1 MFNVNLTIY
10 MEAIDMRY
18 PPEETAAKHR
28 RILEEAGRLF
38 RERGFAG
45 VSVSEIMK
53 ATGLTHGP
61 FYNHFASKEALMA
74 EALADLS
81 SRTHADFDRI
91 VAEEGIAAYL
101 DLYLSRRHVDSAGAG
116 CLMTALAA
124 DTAKEPATRGAFT
137 AHVKGAI
144 DRLMRALPGKRRAES
159 GAEAGAEAGT
169 EAGTEADTRAQAML
183 ALAAMVG
190 AVMLARAVD
199 DPALGDEILAAAR
212 HGLAD

>member
-1 MFNVNLTIY
+1 MFAVNLANY
-10 MEAIDMRY
+10 MEAIVMRY

-45 VSVSEIMK
+45 VSVGEIMK

-81 SRTHADFDRI
+81 SRTQADFDRI
-91 VAEEGIAAYL
+91 VAEQGIAAYL
-101 DLYLSRRHVDSAGAG
+101 DLYLSRRHFDSAGAG

-124 DTAKEPATRGAFT
+124 DAAKEPTTRGPFT

-144 DRLMRALPGKRRAES
+144 DRLMRALPGKRR
-159 GAEAGAEAGT
+159 T
-169 EAGTEADTRAQAML
+169 ELDARADAIL

-190 AVMLARAVD
+190 AVTLARAVE
-199 DPALGDEILAAAR
+199 DPALRDEILAATR
-212 HGLAD
+212 QGLAD

>member
-1 MFNVNLTIY
+1 
-10 MEAIDMRY
+10 MRY

-45 VSVSEIMK
+45 VSVGEIMK

-81 SRTHADFDRI
+81 SRTQADFDRI
-91 VAEEGIAAYL
+91 VAEQGIAAYL

-124 DTAKEPATRGAFT
+124 DAAKEPATRGPFT

-144 DRLMRALPGKRRAES
+144 ERLMRALPGKRRT
-159 GAEAGAEAGT
+159 GAGSQ
-169 EAGTEADTRAQAML
+169 ADARADAIL

-190 AVMLARAVD
+190 AVALARAVE
-199 DPALGDEILAAAR
+199 DPALGDEILAATR
-212 HGLAD
+212 QGLAD

>member
-1 MFNVNLTIY
+1 MMDIMFEVNPTIY
-10 MEAIDMRY
+10 MEAIEMRY

-45 VSVSEIMK
+45 VSVGEIMK

-74 EALADLS
+74 EALSDLS
-81 SRTHADFDRI
+81 SRTQADFDRI
-91 VAEEGIAAYL
+91 LAEQGIAAYL

-124 DTAKEPATRGAFT
+124 DSAKEPATRGPFT
-137 AHVKGAI
+137 AHVKGVI
-144 DRLMRALPGKRRAES
+144 DRLMRALPGKRRAE
-159 GAEAGAEAGT
+159 
-169 EAGTEADTRAQAML
+169 ADARAAAML
-183 ALAAMVG
+183 AQAAMVG
-190 AVMLARAVD
+190 AVTLARAVD
-199 DPALGDEILAAAR
+199 DPVLGDEILAATR
-212 HGLAD
+212 QQLLD

>member
-1 MFNVNLTIY
+1 MFAVNPANY
-10 MEAIDMRY
+10 MEAIVMRY

-45 VSVSEIMK
+45 VSVGEIMK

-81 SRTHADFDRI
+81 SRTQADFDRI
-91 VAEEGIAAYL
+91 VAEQGIAAYL

-124 DTAKEPATRGAFT
+124 DAAKEPATRGPFT

-144 DRLMRALPGKRRAES
+144 DRLMRALPGKRR
-159 GAEAGAEAGT
+159 
-169 EAGTEADTRAQAML
+169 TEADARADAML

-190 AVMLARAVD
+190 AVSLARALD
-199 DPALGDEILAAAR
+199 DPALADEILVATR
-212 HGLAD
+212 RRLAD

>member
-1 MFNVNLTIY
+1 
-10 MEAIDMRY
+10 MRY

-45 VSVSEIMK
+45 VSVGEIMK

-81 SRTHADFDRI
+81 SRTQADFDRI
-91 VAEEGIAAYL
+91 VAEQGIGAYL
-101 DLYLSRRHVDSAGAG
+101 DLYLSRLHVDSAGAG

-124 DTAKEPATRGAFT
+124 DAAKEPATRGAFT

-144 DRLMRALPGKRRAES
+144 DRLMRALPGKRRAE
-159 GAEAGAEAGT
+159 AI
-169 EAGTEADTRAQAML
+169 L

-190 AVMLARAVD
+190 AVTLARAVE
-199 DPALGDEILAAAR
+199 DPALGDEILAATR

>member
-1 MFNVNLTIY
+1 MFDVNPTISK
-10 MEAIDMRY
+10 EAIVMRY
-18 PPEETAAKHR
+18 PPEETAEKHR

-81 SRTHADFDRI
+81 RATHADFDRI

-101 DLYLSRRHVDSAGAG
+101 DMYLSRQHADHAGAG
-116 CLMTALAA
+116 CLMTALAPDA
-124 DTAKEPATRGAFT
+124 AKEPGTRSAFT

-144 DRLMRALPGKRRAES
+144 DRLVRALPGKH
-159 GAEAGAEAGT
+159 
-169 EAGTEADTRAQAML
+169 RAQGDARTEAML
-183 ALAAMVG
+183 ALSAMVG
-190 AVMLARAVD
+190 AVVLARAVD
-199 DPALGDEILAAAR
+199 DATLGDDILAATR
-212 HGLAD
+212 RGLAD

>member
-1 MFNVNLTIY
+1 MVAVNPAIY
-10 MEAIDMRY
+10 MEVIVMRY

-45 VSVSEIMK
+45 VSVGEIMK

-81 SRTHADFDRI
+81 ARTRADFDCI
-91 VAEEGIAAYL
+91 LAKQGIGAYL
-101 DLYLSRRHVDSAGAG
+101 DLYLSRRHVDSAGEG

-124 DTAKEPATRGAFT
+124 DSAKEPATRGAFT
-137 AHVKGAI
+137 AHVQGVI
-144 DRLMRALPGKRRAES
+144 DRLMRVLPGKRHHKADARAD
-159 GAEAGAEAGT
+159 AI
-169 EAGTEADTRAQAML
+169 L

-190 AVMLARAVD
+190 AVTLARAVE
-199 DPALGDEILAAAR
+199 DPALGDEILAATR

>member
-1 MFNVNLTIY
+1 
-10 MEAIDMRY
+10 MRY
-18 PPEETAAKHR
+18 PPEETAEKHR

-81 SRTHADFDRI
+81 DRTHADFDRT
-91 VAEEGIAAYL
+91 VAEQGIAAYL
-101 DLYLSRRHVDSAGAG
+101 DRYLSRRHVEQAGAG
-116 CLMTALAA
+116 CLMTALAPDA
-124 DTAKEPATRGAFT
+124 AREPVTRASFT

-144 DRLMRALPGKRRAES
+144 DRLMRALPGKRRNDADARS
-159 GAEAGAEAGT
+159 GAI
-169 EAGTEADTRAQAML
+169 L
-183 ALAAMVG
+183 ALSAMVG

-199 DPALGDEILAAAR
+199 DTALGDEILAATR
-212 HGLAD
+212 KELSD

>member
-1 MFNVNLTIY
+1 MMDIMFAVNPENY
-10 MEAIDMRY
+10 MEAIVMRY

-45 VSVSEIMK
+45 VSVGEIMK

-81 SRTHADFDRI
+81 ARTQDDFDRI
-91 VAEEGIAAYL
+91 VAEQGIGAYL
-101 DLYLSRRHVDSAGAG
+101 DLYLSRRHVDGAGAG

-124 DTAKEPATRGAFT
+124 DAAKEPATRGAFT

-144 DRLMRALPGKRRAES
+144 ARLMRALPGKRRAEADAR
-159 GAEAGAEAGT
+159 AEAIV
-169 EAGTEADTRAQAML
+169 

-190 AVMLARAVD
+190 AVTLARAVED
-199 DPALGDEILAAAR
+199 SALGDEILAATR
-212 HGLAD
+212 RGLAD

>member
-1 MFNVNLTIY
+1 MFEVNPTIY
-10 MEAIDMRY
+10 MEAIEMRY

-28 RILEEAGRLF
+28 RILEEAARLF

-45 VSVSEIMK
+45 VSVGEIMK

-74 EALADLS
+74 EALSDLS
-81 SRTHADFDRI
+81 SRTQADFDRI
-91 VAEEGIAAYL
+91 LAEQGIAAYL
-101 DLYLSRRHVDSAGAG
+101 DLYLSRRHVDGAGAG

-124 DTAKEPATRGAFT
+124 DSAKEPATRGPFT

-144 DRLMRALPGKRRAES
+144 DRLMRALPGKRRAE
-159 GAEAGAEAGT
+159 
-169 EAGTEADTRAQAML
+169 ADARADAML

-190 AVMLARAVD
+190 AVTLARAVD
-199 DPALGDEILAAAR
+199 DPALGDEILAATR
-212 HGLAD
+212 QRLLD

>member
-1 MFNVNLTIY
+1 MMDIMFAVNPENY
-10 MEAIDMRY
+10 MEAIVMRY

-45 VSVSEIMK
+45 VSVGEIMK

-81 SRTHADFDRI
+81 TRTHADVDRI
-91 VAEEGIAAYL
+91 VADQGITAYL
-101 DLYLSRRHVDSAGAG
+101 DLYLSRRHVDSAGTG

-124 DTAKEPATRGAFT
+124 DAAKEPATRGPFT
-137 AHVKGAI
+137 AHVKGVIA
-144 DRLMRALPGKRRAES
+144 RLMRALPGKRR
-159 GAEAGAEAGT
+159 
-169 EAGTEADTRAQAML
+169 TEADARADAML

-190 AVMLARAVD
+190 AVTLARAVE
-199 DPALGDEILAAAR
+199 DPALGDEILAATR
-212 HGLAD
+212 RGLAD

>member
-1 MFNVNLTIY
+1 
-10 MEAIDMRY
+10 MRY
-18 PPEETAAKHR
+18 PPEETAAKHQ

-45 VSVSEIMK
+45 VSVGEIMK

-81 SRTHADFDRI
+81 SRTHADFDRV
-91 VAEEGIAAYL
+91 VADQGIAAYL

-124 DTAKEPATRGAFT
+124 DAAKEPATRGPFT

-144 DRLMRALPGKRRAES
+144 DRLMRALPGKRRT
-159 GAEAGAEAGT
+159 GASAH
-169 EAGTEADTRAQAML
+169 ADARADAIL

-190 AVMLARAVD
+190 AVTLARAVE
-199 DPALGDEILAAAR
+199 DPALGDEILAATR
-212 HGLAD
+212 QGLAD

>member
-1 MFNVNLTIY
+1 MMDIMFEVNLTIY

-45 VSVSEIMK
+45 VSVGEIMK

-81 SRTHADFDRI
+81 SRTQADFDRI
-91 VAEEGIAAYL
+91 LAEQGIAAYL

-124 DTAKEPATRGAFT
+124 DSAKEPATRGPFT

-144 DRLMRALPGKRRAES
+144 DRLMRALPGKRRAE
-159 GAEAGAEAGT
+159 
-169 EAGTEADTRAQAML
+169 ADARADAML

-190 AVMLARAVD
+190 AVTLARAVD
-199 DPALGDEILAAAR
+199 DPALGDEILAATR
-212 HGLAD
+212 QRLLD

>member
-1 MFNVNLTIY
+1 MMDIMFNVNLTIY

-101 DLYLSRRHVDSAGAG
+101 DLYLSRRHVDSPGAG

-124 DTAKEPATRGAFT
+124 DAAKEPASRGAFT

-144 DRLMRALPGKRRAES
+144 ERLMRAMPGKRRAES
-159 GAEAGAEAGT
+159 GARAGTQAGAQ
-169 EAGTEADTRAQAML
+169 ADTRAEAMR
-183 ALAAMVG
+183 ALAATVG

-199 DPALGDEILAAAR
+199 DPALGDEILAATR